1 MRQRSY
7 RELRWPY
14 DGLHVGRSF
23 HGQASD
29 TTVDCLNVRNYDPLT
44 GRSRGAQRAGLS
56 RFNAATA
63 DGTGSKPIQD
73 MISVVTVPVAS
84 NSSTSLQARVLK
96 LISVCNG
103 TVQTFTTSGFT
114 TVTSG
119 SSALDTNAPVIFSAQ
134 LFGKVYYADGTN
146 AKYYTGAAMAT
157 WTPSAGSLPSTGA
170 GTYKPRL
177 IEMWRTRIV
186 LSGVRGDDQ
195 NWFMS
200 KAGDPNDWDYGAT
213 PSAIMAVAGNNSNA
227 GYVGDVINCMIPYD
241 DDLLIFGCDHSIWQ
255 MTGDPAAGGAIDQ
268 VSDVTGM
275 AFGRPY
281 CKAYDGS
288 IYFMGSRG
296 GIYRMA
302 AGSKPERISAERI
315 EESLRVVDLN
325 TSIVRCV
332 YDDVTVGIHFFITP
346 LNGTSSSDHFFYDL
360 RRNAFFKDRFADPQ
374 HNPIAVVT
382 VDGDAPDDRVVL
394 LGGFDRRIRKI
405 DYGALSDDTEA
416 IDSYVTFGPLKVDE
430 GQKVRM
436 NELLVTLS
444 DESDGAYY
452 EVYGAMGTQAAA
464 ERGQLFFS
472 GDIGPGRNSTD
483 SRRASGSAIYI
494 KLGNQ
499 DFDQTFSYETAYV
512 SLQGCG
518 VAASRRA
525 E

>member
-7 RELRWPY
+7 RELRWPF

-56 RFNAATA
+56 RYVSAQA
-63 DGTGSKPIQD
+63 DGSGSKPIQD
-73 MISVVTVPVAS
+73 MIAVVTVPTV
-84 NSSTSLQARVLK
+84 SSSATNLQARTLK
-96 LISVCNG
+96 LLSVCNG
-103 TVQTFTTSGFT
+103 TVQTFTTSAFT

-119 SSALDTNAPVIFSAQ
+119 SSALDVNAPVIFSAQ
-134 LFGKVYYADGTN
+134 LFGKVYFADGLN
-146 AKYYTGAAMAT
+146 QKYYTGSAMAT
-157 WTPSAGSLPSTGA
+157 WTASAGSLPQNTAS
-170 GTYKPRL
+170 YRPRL

-186 LSGVRGDDQ
+186 LSGIRGDDQ

-200 KAGDPNDWDYGAT
+200 KAGDPTNWDYGAT
-213 PSAIMAVAGNNSNA
+213 PSAIMAVAGNNSDA

-288 IYFMGSRG
+288 IFFMGSRG
-296 GIYRMA
+296 GIFRMA
-302 AGSKPERISAERI
+302 AGGKPERISAERI

-332 YDDVTVGIHFFITP
+332 YDDATVGIHFFITP
-346 LNGTSSSDHFFYDL
+346 LDGTSKSSHFFYDL
-360 RRNAFFKDRFADPQ
+360 RKNAFFRDQFADPQ
-374 HNPIAVVT
+374 YNPVSVLT
-382 VDGDAPDDRVVL
+382 VDGDTPSDRVVL
-394 LGGFDRRIRKI
+394 LGCFDRRIRKI
-405 DYGALSDDTEA
+405 DYTALSDDLEA
-416 IDSYVTFGPLKVDE
+416 IDSYVMLGPIKVDE
-430 GQKVRM
+430 GQKVRL
-436 NELLVTLS
+436 NELLFTLS
-444 DESDGAYY
+444 EESDGAYY
-452 EVYGAMGTQAAA
+452 EVYGAMGAQEAAT
-464 ERGQLFFS
+464 RGQLFFS
-472 GDIGPGRNSTD
+472 GTLEPGRNITD
-483 SRRASGSAIYI
+483 SRRASGTSLFI
-494 KLGNQ
+494 KIGNA
-499 DFDQTFSYETAYV
+499 DYDQTFSFETAYAAI
-512 SLQGCG
+512 QGCG
-518 VAASRRA
+518 LAASRRV